1 MEFEDWVFAFGI
13 GILGAFILIMIE
25 KTDLE
30 YYLIGIAALAVLF
43 GGWSKL

>member
-1 MEFEDWVFAFGI
+1 MEFEEWVFAFGI

-30 YYLIGIAALAVLF
+30 YYLIGLAALVVLS